1 MEGLEGTWELA
12 ETEELLG
19 DSLFFSGAPG
29 SVVHYRAAQRA
40 LMPVGVVFSS
50 RDENDRRMA
59 AFQRVATKLYS
70 IGSDGTAESSGDC
83 KAHPHYVPT
92 EQKAEPPP
100 EPALEVPDVP
110 GVPKTRLESELGKL
124 LSTGDW
130 WADYRCASQAV

>member
-40 LMPVGVVFSS
+40 LIPVGVVFSS

-59 AFQRVATKLYS
+59 AFQRIATKLYR
-70 IGSDGTAESSGDC
+70 IGSDGSALPSDEC
-83 KAHPHYVPT
+83 KAHPRYVPICVPAG
-92 EQKAEPPP
+92 QKVAPPR
-100 EPALEVPDVP
+100 ERAVDALARRD
-110 GVPKTRLESELGKL
+110 R
-124 LSTGDW
+124 
-130 WADYRCASQAV
+130 